1 VIYYFRRLTHR
12 NSNLQILS
20 TKELYLGK
28 PFLESSAFMHSFQK
42 DFQKSVSFPCSA
54 YLHKDISLVI
64 IGYIHSPEVETPQI
78 VVLTSLSPHYSLT
91 IQESNSLKHDTLL
104 QIRINKMRKQLIQE
118 QLGET
123 SISDFI
129 RTSLNNL
136 LIQEHTNT
144 HSWKVDEYNKRRI

>member
-1 VIYYFRRLTHR
+1 MSIYSVLSCLKQTH
-12 NSNLQILS
+12 QHLS
-20 TKELYLGK
+20 
-28 PFLESSAFMHSFQK
+28 
-42 DFQKSVSFPCSA
+42 
-54 YLHKDISLVI
+54 LHQYKNT
-64 IGYIHSPEVETPQI
+64 YKYY
-78 VVLTSLSPHYSLT
+78 YSLT
-91 IQESNSLKHDTLL
+91 LQESNTLKHDTTL

>member
-1 VIYYFRRLTHR
+1 
-12 NSNLQILS
+12 
-20 TKELYLGK
+20 
-28 PFLESSAFMHSFQK
+28 
-42 DFQKSVSFPCSA
+42 
-54 YLHKDISLVI
+54 
-64 IGYIHSPEVETPQI
+64 
-78 VVLTSLSPHYSLT
+78 
-91 IQESNSLKHDTLL
+91 L

>member
-1 VIYYFRRLTHR
+1 MWFDKFNHNVSKIYCMSIYSVLSCLKQTHR
-12 NSNLQILS
+12 HLS
-20 TKELYLGK
+20 
-28 PFLESSAFMHSFQK
+28 
-42 DFQKSVSFPCSA
+42 
-54 YLHKDISLVI
+54 LHQHKNT
-64 IGYIHSPEVETPQI
+64 YKYY
-78 VVLTSLSPHYSLT
+78 YSLT
-91 IQESNSLKHDTLL
+91 IQESNTLKHDTTL